1 MSETKEALRIV
12 IKTYFLAALMMLPT
26 ANGIH
31 QAAQG
36 RIALSTI
43 MLASGLV
50 GAIMTNISL
59 KKELAQ

>member
-1 MSETKEALRIV
+1 MSETKEVVRIV
-12 IKTYFLAALMMLPT
+12 LKAYILAALMMLPV

-36 RIALSTI
+36 HIALSTI

-50 GAIMTNISL
+50 GAIMTNLSV
-59 KKELAQ
+59 KKELDQ

>member
-1 MSETKEALRIV
+1 MSETKEVIRIV
-12 IKTYFLAALMMLPT
+12 GKTYLLAALMMLPT

-36 RIALSTI
+36 HIALSTI

-50 GAIMTNISL
+50 GAIMTNISI

>member
-12 IKTYFLAALMMLPT
+12 IKTYVLAALMMMPT

-36 RIALSTI
+36 HIALSTV
-43 MLASGLV
+43 MLASGLM

-59 KKELAQ
+59 KKELDQ

>member
-1 MSETKEALRIV
+1 MSEAKEVVRIV
-12 IKTYFLAALMMLPT
+12 LKAYVLAALMMLPT

-36 RIALSTI
+36 HIALSAI

-50 GAIMTNISL
+50 GAIMTNISV
-59 KKELAQ
+59 KKELDQ

>member
-1 MSETKEALRIV
+1 MSETKEVVRIV
-12 IKTYFLAALMMLPT
+12 LKAYFLAALMMLPT

-31 QAAQG
+31 QATQG
-36 RIALSTI
+36 HIALSTI

-59 KKELAQ
+59 KKELDQ

>member
-1 MSETKEALRIV
+1 MSETKEVIRI
-12 IKTYFLAALMMLPT
+12 ILKTYFLATAMMLPT

-31 QAAQG
+31 QATQG
-36 RIALSTI
+36 HIALSTI

-59 KKELAQ
+59 KKELAR